1 MYALELLD
9 RAGLAFTSRWLHI
22 LVGITWIG
30 LLYYFNLVQVPAFAE
45 MSAGSR
51 TEAIEIL
58 AKRALWWFRWAAVA
72 TVLTGLMI
80 LGFTEDYFTPG
91 GASASDWAKSPNGIS
106 ISTGILIALDHVRE
120 RLGDHLA
127 QPEDRHRIGRAG
139 ACRWRAAARGCGRWA
154 PRGHGVTAERFL
166 LVHDDLV
173 HDVHEPLLVQLRD
186 G

>member
-58 AKRALWWFRWAAVA
+58 AKRARS
-72 TVLTGLMI
+72 
-80 LGFTEDYFTPG
+80 G
-91 GASASDWAKSPNGIS
+91 GSGGRPSPRCS
-106 ISTGILIALDHVRE
+106 
-120 RLGDHLA
+120 
-127 QPEDRHRIGRAG
+127 RA
-139 ACRWRAAARGCGRWA
+139 
-154 PRGHGVTAERFL
+154 
-166 LVHDDLV
+166 
-173 HDVHEPLLVQLRD
+173 
-186 G
+186 